1 MLSKEEENFIAYWE
15 ANREKE
21 KKWLRQLIVGLPVGL
36 LIGSAIVFSLIS
48 GWYTRADMVANS
60 EMNPF
65 VFLFA
70 ILAICC
76 FTAIFYKKNK
86 WEQNEQ
92 LYKELLLKKEKM
104 KKGNAATD

>member
-1 MLSKEEENFIAYWE
+1 MLSAEEENFIIYWE

-21 KKWLRQLIVGLPVGL
+21 KKWLRQLIIGLPAGL
-36 LIGSAIVFSLIS
+36 LIGGAIIFSLIS
-48 GWYTRADMVANS
+48 GWYTRADMVANT

-76 FTAIFYKKNK
+76 FTAIFYKRNK
-86 WEQNEQ
+86 WEEHEQ
-92 LYKELLLKKEKM
+92 QYRELLIKKEKM
-104 KKGNAATD
+104 K